1 MFELKDLPSRETLS
15 AFAKRYHNPDIDG
28 LQLWLMWASSTNE
41 MLSAFDANLATH
53 GLTQAK
59 FFVLLLLLRNTAG
72 LSIAALAEGVNVTSP
87 TMTRIVDRMEVA
99 DLCERAKDPFD
110 RRAWIV
116 RIAKEGEAVMEQAM
130 PDHYAWV
137 AELMARFNVE
147 ERKQIRLLMSKLSL
161 ATQGLTVATA

>member
-1 MFELKDLPSRETLS
+1 MFELKDLPSRETLG

-41 MLSAFDANLATH
+41 MLTAFDANLSTH

-87 TMTRIVDRMEVA
+87 SMTRIVDRMEA
-99 DLCERAKDPFD
+99 AGLCERAPDPMD

-116 RIAKEGEAVMEQAM
+116 RIAKEGESVMELAM

-137 AELMARFNVE
+137 AELMAHFNEE
-147 ERKQIRLLMSKLSL
+147 ERMQIRHLMSKLSL
-161 ATQGLTVATA
+161 ATQALAVAAA

>member
-1 MFELKDLPSRETLS
+1 MFELKDLPSRETLG

-41 MLSAFDANLATH
+41 MLTAFDVNLATH

-59 FFVLLLLLRNTAG
+59 FFVLLLLLRNSVG

-87 TMTRIVDRMEVA
+87 SMTRIVDRMEA
-99 DLCERAKDPFD
+99 AGLCEREQDPMD
-110 RRAWIV
+110 RRAWTV
-116 RIAKEGEAVMEQAM
+116 RIAKKGESVMELAM

-137 AELMARFNVE
+137 AELMAHFNEE
-147 ERKQIRLLMSKLSL
+147 ERMQIRHLMSKLSL
-161 ATQGLTVATA
+161 ATQGLAVAPA